1 MQNQNDNLDENKP
14 KTRRRRYNRNR
25 RTRRRTNDGNDGK
38 QDQETADKQ
47 DQETGVLQMTE
58 SNITTLLSELNID
71 NRNAISANSTSSES
85 LDFEKIHNDKSN
97 PIPCITSMPTASAS
111 SRLAATFSKGNQ

>member
-25 RTRRRTNDGNDGK
+25 RTRRRNNDDNDG
-38 QDQETADKQ
+38 TVDKQ
-47 DQETGVLQMTE
+47 DQETVVLEMTE

-71 NRNAISANSTSSES
+71 NKNAISANSTSSES
-85 LDFEKIHNDKSN
+85 LDFEKIHNDESN
-97 PIPCITSMPTASAS
+97 PIPCITSIQTASAS

>member
-1 MQNQNDNLDENKP
+1 MDENKP

-25 RTRRRTNDGNDGK
+25 RTRRRNDNDDNNG
-38 QDQETADKQ
+38 TGDKQ
-47 DQETGVLQMTE
+47 EQETGVLEMTE

-71 NRNAISANSTSSES
+71 NKNAISAHSTSSES
-85 LDFEKIHNDKSN
+85 LDFEKIHNDESN
-97 PIPCITSMPTASAS
+97 PIPCITSMPTISAS